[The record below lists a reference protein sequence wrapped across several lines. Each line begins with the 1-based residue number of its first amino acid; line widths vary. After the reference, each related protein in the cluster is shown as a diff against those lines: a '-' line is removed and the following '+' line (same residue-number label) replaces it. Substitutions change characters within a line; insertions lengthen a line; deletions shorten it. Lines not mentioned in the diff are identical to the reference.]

1 MSSPLHRLFLAALL
15 IVVSFGIGRAWEGDP
30 GELTLAGNP
39 SQGAFSARADK
50 HNWATTDLPGPA
62 LLKSEQPSKKPDEGA
77 SSKEDVKRGRAA
89 NPEVKEIAQLKNRII
104 ELQNKGKLGFR
115 KLVAC
120 SSVESFGVYS
130 PLKQGDRITS
140 LVLYME
146 PANYGTLVTKD
157 RYIIDCAVDVAIF
170 NESGKVVAGKK
181 GVLKIKRVTRSP
193 VLDLFYKIRINLKKP
208 LKHGMTIKTLLRDK
222 IKNDSAGVTYRINLK
237 RTTKPAPR
245 EV

>member
-1 MSSPLHRLFLAALL
+1 
-15 IVVSFGIGRAWEGDP
+15 
-30 GELTLAGNP
+30 
-39 SQGAFSARADK
+39 
-50 HNWATTDLPGPA
+50 
-62 LLKSEQPSKKPDEGA
+62 
-77 SSKEDVKRGRAA
+77 
-89 NPEVKEIAQLKNRII
+89 
-104 ELQNKGKLGFR
+104 
-115 KLVAC
+115 
-120 SSVESFGVYS
+120 
-130 PLKQGDRITS
+130 
-140 LVLYME
+140 ME

-237 RTTKPAPR
+237 RATKPAPR